1 MCPDGIGGRASGSQR
16 DFDSAVEA
24 FRQAQAPYLKGDPK
38 PMMELLSR
46 SDDVTLSNPLGPPRR
61 GPAEVDKAA
70 AEAAAQLSDGS
81 VRGYEEVSRYSTPD
95 LGYIVQ
101 IERVQARLAGS
112 ENVTP
117 SSLRVTMIFRREGDT
132 WRVVHR
138 HADPIMTPRPIS
150 TVIET

>member
-1 MCPDGIGGRASGSQR
+1 MCPDGIGGRAGGSQR

-24 FRQAQAPYLKGDPK
+24 FRQAQVPYLKGDPK

-46 SDDVTLSNPLGPPRR
+46 SDDVTLLNPLGPPRR
-61 GPAEVDKAA
+61 GPAEVDKAG

-132 WRVVHR
+132 WRIVHR
-138 HADPIMTPRPIS
+138 HADPIMTPRPIR